1 MYLNHLVFL
10 AEQFLVSNM
19 KNLILAS
26 PSLILFLHIAL
37 AVVGPFDLS
46 KSLVIV
52 PHLHIYPKSN
62 PSTIE
67 FPFFNQADGR

>member
-1 MYLNHLVFL
+1 MYLIHLVFL

-37 AVVGPFDLS
+37 TVVGPFDLN
-46 KSLVIV
+46 KSLMSIL
-52 PHLHIYPKSN
+52 HLHIYPKSN
-62 PSTIE
+62 HI
-67 FPFFNQADGR
+67 NH